1 MGTYSTASLAAAAAL
16 LLLVSLAA
24 AADMSI
30 VSYGERSEEETRR
43 MYAEWMATHGKTYNA
58 LGEEERRYE
67 VFKDNIRYI
76 DAHNAAA
83 DAGVHSFR
91 LGLNRFADLTNEE
104 YRATYLGVRNKPQ
117 RERKLSARYLA
128 GDNEELPESVD
139 WVAKGAVVD
148 VKDQGSC
155 GSCWA
160 FSTIAAVEGINQIVT
175 GDLISLSEQELVDC
189 DTSYNEG
196 CNGGLMDYAFEFI
209 INNGGIDTEEDY
221 PYKGKDNRCDVN
233 RKNAKVVTIDSYEDV
248 PVNSEKSLQ
257 KAVANQPVSVAI
269 EASGRAFQLYSSGIF
284 TGRCGTAL
292 DHGVTAVGYG
302 TENGKD
308 YWIVKNSWGSSWGE
322 SGYIRMERNI
332 KASSGKCGIAVEP
345 SYPLKKGANPP
356 NPGPTPPSPT
366 PPPAVCDNYYSCP
379 DSTTCCCIYEYG
391 KYCFAWGCCPLEG
404 ATCCDDHYS
413 CCPHDYPICNVKQ
426 GTCLMGKDSPLSV
439 KALKRTLATPHWAF
453 SGNAA
458 DGMKSSA

>member
-1 MGTYSTASLAAAAAL
+1 MGTSSTASFAAAAL

-43 MYAEWMATHGKTYNA
+43 MYAEWMATHGRAYNA
-58 LGEEERRYE
+58 IGEEERRYQ
-67 VFKDNIRYI
+67 VFRDNLRYI

-91 LGLNRFADLTNEE
+91 LGLNRFADLTNDE
-104 YRATYLGVRNKPQ
+104 YRATYLGVRPKPQ
-117 RERKLSARYLA
+117 RERKLSARYQA
-128 GDNEELPESVD
+128 DDNEELPESVD
-139 WVAKGAVVD
+139 WRAKGAVAEI
-148 VKDQGSC
+148 KDQGSC

-221 PYKGKDNRCDVN
+221 PYKGTDNRCDVN
-233 RKNAKVVTIDSYEDV
+233 RKNAKVVTIDSYED
-248 PVNSEKSLQ
+248 
-257 KAVANQPVSVAI
+257 
-269 EASGRAFQLYSSGIF
+269 
-284 TGRCGTAL
+284 
-292 DHGVTAVGYG
+292 
-302 TENGKD
+302 
-308 YWIVKNSWGSSWGE
+308 NSWGSSWGE
-322 SGYIRMERNI
+322 AGYIRMERNV

-391 KYCFAWGCCPLEG
+391 KYCFSWGCCPLEG

-413 CCPHDYPICNVKQ
+413 CCPHDYPICNVKE
-426 GTCLMGKDSPLSV
+426 GTCLMAKDSPLSV
-439 KALKRTLATPHWAF
+439 KALKRTLAKPHWAF